1 MNLAITEFYVNWS
14 SWPSLLSCA
23 TYGYFSIIVTARSM
37 NLLHPFWRWKCCSQI
52 FGVKL
57 SARQYVCSQHLV
69 PIDHASCIFIAV
81 KTSCLVRCAIIC
93 FVCQSWQ
100 PGFSGLAVAL
110 TVLLMAG
117 SGVTSCAW
125 LNLHSSVM
133 GTHQVVSRTM
143 THVVCRRSLTMEAG
157 VRSQTSPCR
166 ICGRQNASRQFRP
179 RTLMFH
185 SLSIIPP
192 MLHIRLYLHAT
203 LFGNTT
209 LRILETFH
217 KAMLFRSLVGI
228 GYKITFSCFW
238 RDKNKQASQLIGLT
252 VCLINTLG
260 QTCSGAE
267 TSRGRREKQM

>member
-1 MNLAITEFYVNWS
+1 MCFVWISGQTAIISPYSINWLVFIS
-14 SWPSLLSCA
+14 EECVYCAVRAGSLC
-23 TYGYFSIIVTARSM
+23 M
-37 NLLHPFWRWKCCSQI
+37 SQVI
-52 FGVKL
+52 PILQRPTTVVAFMCWSL
-57 SARQYVCSQHLV
+57 SAEYLVC
-69 PIDHASCIFIAV
+69 
-81 KTSCLVRCAIIC
+81 
-93 FVCQSWQ
+93 
-100 PGFSGLAVAL
+100 
-110 TVLLMAG
+110 
-117 SGVTSCAW
+117 
-125 LNLHSSVM
+125 
-133 GTHQVVSRTM
+133 
-143 THVVCRRSLTMEAG
+143 CR
-157 VRSQTSPCR
+157 VSPCR